1 MRVVGGLIKGRRL
14 ASFKG
19 REVRPTSDKIREAVF
34 NVLGSITAEEVAAG
48 EVAGGSVEDKRV
60 LDLFAGTG
68 ALGIEAL
75 SRGALDAVFV
85 EKDPRAVEV
94 IRKNLD
100 TCGLEGVASLLKR
113 DALGALGYLRKKEER
128 FELVFMDAPY
138 AEGELT
144 RETLRRLSSSGVL
157 APGAIVVCETP
168 ARESKT
174 PPDVEEA
181 KEDNGPKHSSLKHN
195 SLKHN
200 SLKHNGLKHN
210 GPTED
215 IGTVAINA
223 GLEFLKKK
231 VYGDTAVYF
240 LRAAGKRT

>member
-1 MRVVGGLIKGRRL
+1 MRVVGGLKKGRRL

-34 NVLGSITAEEVAAG
+34 NVLGSITAEEVA
-48 EVAGGSVEDKRV
+48 GGSVEDKRV

-75 SRGALDAVFV
+75 SRGAAEAVFV

-144 RETLRRLSSSGVL
+144 RETLRRLSSSGLL

-181 KEDNGPKHSSLKHN
+181 KEDNGPKHSS
-195 SLKHN
+195 
-200 SLKHNGLKHN
+200 
-210 GPTED
+210 PTED

-231 VYGDTAVYF
+231 IYGDTAVYF